1 METLN
6 DYINKHRSNKEKSS
20 ELSIYLDELI
30 TKHGYRKDSEVYKKA
45 GVSRQ
50 TWSNLMSGKKAE
62 LKTLIKIVFA
72 LELDT
77 HECKYLL
84 KKAGYTLSS
93 SSELALIF
101 RYYIENKIYDLDKL
115 NESLEKYG
123 YSDWLIY

>member
-1 METLN
+1 METLKE
-6 DYINKHRSNKEKSS
+6 YINKHQSNKEKSS
-20 ELSIYLDELI
+20 ELSIYLTELI
-30 TKHGYRKDSEVYKKA
+30 SSRGYKKDSEVYKKA
-45 GVSRQ
+45 DISRQ
-50 TWSNLMSGKKAE
+50 TWSNMMSGKKVE
-62 LKTLIKIVFA
+62 LKTLIKVVFA
-72 LELDT
+72 LELNT

-115 NESLEKYG
+115 NESLEEYG

>member
-1 METLN
+1 METLKE
-6 DYINKHRSNKEKSS
+6 YINKHQSNKEKSS
-20 ELSIYLDELI
+20 ELPIYLDELI
-30 TKHGYRKDSEVYKKA
+30 SKRGYKKDSEVYNKA
-45 GVSRQ
+45 GISRQ
-50 TWSNLMSGKKAE
+50 TWSNMMSGKKPE
-62 LKTLIKIVFA
+62 LKTLIRLVFA
-72 LELDT
+72 LELTT

-101 RYYIENKIYDLDKL
+101 RYYIENKIYDLDRL